1 HKAFSTCLPH
11 LAVVSLFLSA
21 IIFAHLKPPSI
32 SSSSLDLALAVLY
45 SVVPPTLNPLIYSLR
60 NQELK

>member
-1 HKAFSTCLPH
+1 
-11 LAVVSLFLSA
+11 LAVVSLFASTGA
-21 IIFAHLKPPSI
+21 FAYLRPSSI
-32 SSSSLDLALAVLY
+32 STPSLDLALSVLY